1 MALTLQEIIA
11 AQDRT
16 PVEVEVPEWGGAVY
30 VVGMSGDDRDRFDST
45 WGAKL
50 SASNEDGP
58 IDMAGLRALVVSK
71 TLCDADGVLLIKRES
86 EVTQL
91 GRKSSAALDKI
102 FSLACKL
109 SGIDLGDDDDMVKN

>member
-71 TLCDADGVLLIKRES
+71 TLCDADGVLLLKRES

>member
-30 VVGMSGDDRDRFDST
+30 VVGMSGDARDRFDST

-71 TLCDADGVLLIKRES
+71 TLCDADGVLLIQRES

>member
-1 MALTLQEIIA
+1 MALTLQEIMA

-16 PVEVEVPEWGGAVY
+16 PIEIDVPEWGGAVY
-30 VVGMSGDDRDRFDST
+30 VVGMSGDDRDRFDSS

-58 IDMAGLRALVVSK
+58 IDMAGLRSLVVSK
-71 TLCDADGVLLIKRES
+71 TLCDADGVLLIQRES

-109 SGIDLGDDDDMVKN
+109 SGIDLGDDDDAVKN